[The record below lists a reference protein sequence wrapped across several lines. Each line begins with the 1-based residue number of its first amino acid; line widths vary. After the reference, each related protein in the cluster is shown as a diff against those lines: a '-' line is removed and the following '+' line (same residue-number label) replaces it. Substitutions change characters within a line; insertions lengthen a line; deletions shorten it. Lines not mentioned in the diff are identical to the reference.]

1 MKNKNLI
8 RIFALALALLLC
20 LSLLPMAALADGGEE
35 DAIVFEDPTGDD
47 PADEPG
53 DPAGSGDAP
62 EDAPQG
68 GALGG
73 AADDILLAEPDPVP
87 QADAL
92 TGTVVVS
99 LRTYD
104 EEKEQ
109 YVYTPVTTAEVGD
122 ELYAAGEGCNNSGTL
137 YYKWQR
143 DGVNIPGAE
152 GQLYTVTEDDEGTAI
167 ICFVI
172 SDVETGAISSAA
184 VRVPKPETE
193 PDPNPAPET
202 GVVRIYKTE
211 DNTDTGEK
219 MVIEPELGKE
229 YTLPECAFTREG
241 FTFTGYNTAA
251 DGSGTA
257 YKVGDPYTLTEENP
271 TLELYA
277 QWQENAPETV
287 TVTFDANGGTGTM
300 EAQTMNKGEE
310 TALNKNTFTRPNYR
324 FNGWRSSTGSKNYAD
339 GETVVFNTN
348 MTLRAQWVIKDE
360 GPAAPENLT
369 VDKKLINDGEIQKAS
384 VTGVTDEMEYTF
396 SDSYSVASDAIWT
409 PCKGTAVDDL
419 TEPGYYYFRYKETET
434 TRAGSFTRI
443 RVDAFYTVE
452 VEVATGAR
460 TGYVDCYG
468 TEKYAENI
476 YLYRN
481 ESLLGLDYHPA
492 TDYWVKKITIN
503 DVDSNPSKPYSV
515 TEPLKIKVYFAV
527 ALRGELVI
535 TPTTVG
541 VGGTLEAKV
550 SDSNNTG
557 TLTFTWLRNNEVI
570 DGATGE
576 TYVTV
581 PEDADK
587 HITCEA
593 RSSVEAGLII
603 STNDAFVSSEPVSA
617 LTGTVTLSGDAVV
630 GETLTAMVSGS
641 NNTGTLSYQ
650 WQRDGKD
657 IEGATASTYELTDD
671 DAEKAISCVVTSDK
685 ETGSIASEAVTV
697 QKANP
702 VKVTLGG
709 KAILDQTLTTTVTG
723 MPEGKTPV
731 YQWTRDG
738 EDIEGADKASYTL
751 TDADAGKA
759 IRCVVT
765 DAEKSFTA
773 VSDPVTPAARPAAPT
788 GVTVQQHIVN
798 DADASLGGHIG
809 RITGLN
815 STMQVAVSA
824 EGPWS
829 SVPSTSGSFTTKNPY
844 TYYIRYKA
852 TDSAPASQ
860 PLTLEVKNF
869 VTTVKELS
877 SAEAKKYKYD
887 ITLSE
892 KDRQGE
898 LSPAATDPGE
908 AVAFLIPYPTGVSK
922 DSNYLTLVHDT
933 DGKSIEITQQD
944 NGILGKSESFSS
956 FTLTVGDMAPLTGT
970 VAITGDPYVGE
981 TLTAELK
988 DTNNTGVLSYQ
999 WTRDGVN
1006 IAGATATKYALT
1018 GDDLG
1023 KKIACVVTSSVQP
1036 GSVKSAELTVKA
1048 TEIKVTQLLIN
1059 DGDPEIPISQP
1070 ARIIGVTTDMEFS
1083 LNNGEW
1089 MPVEEVPFDVN
1100 LPGTYTFRDKATKAE
1115 LGSAKVTAYYTIW
1128 VNVKGTGG
1136 TVTAK
1141 ATGGTLIPYP
1151 EVDENTWLIEQ
1162 GDTVTLTF
1170 LPYRTTHTVTYLTV
1184 DGTAVTRSKTLQL
1197 RGVQKPHVIAVT
1209 FGDSRSSPR
1218 TGDTSNLGLWSALGM
1233 TSLAALAAIF
1243 VLQRRRRDA

>member
-1 MKNKNLI
+1 MKNKKLI
-8 RIFALALALLLC
+8 RIFALALLLC
-20 LSLLPMAALADGGEE
+20 LSLLPMAALAAEGEE
-35 DAIVFEDPTGDD
+35 DAQEFVFETPDD
-47 PADEPG
+47 PADESGELIGASDDALLADGSEEG
-53 DPAGSGDAP
+53 DPDPEPEALSGT
-62 EDAPQG
+62 
-68 GALGG
+68 LS
-73 AADDILLAEPDPVP
+73 
-87 QADAL
+87 
-92 TGTVVVS
+92 VS
-99 LRTYD
+99 LQTYD

-109 YVYTPVTTAEVGD
+109 YVYTPVTTAAVGD
-122 ELYAAGEGCNNSGTL
+122 ILYAAVGEGCNNSGTL

-143 DGVNIPGAE
+143 DGVNISGAE

-167 ICFVI
+167 TCFVI
-172 SDVETGAISSAA
+172 SDVETGAITSAS
-184 VRVPKPETE
+184 VSVPKPESE
-193 PDPNPAPET
+193 VKT
-202 GVVRIYKTE
+202 GIVRIYKTE
-211 DNTDTGEK
+211 DNTETGEK

-229 YTLPECAFTREG
+229 CTLPECGFTREG
-241 FTFTGYNTAA
+241 CTFTGYNTAA

-287 TVTFDANGGTGTM
+287 TVTFDPNGGDGTM
-300 EAQTMNKGEE
+300 EPQTMEKGKE
-310 TALNKNTFTRPNYR
+310 TALTENAFTFEGHS
-324 FNGWRSSTGSKNYAD
+324 FEGWATAADGAKVYAD
-339 GETVVFNTN
+339 KEKV
-348 MTLRAQWVIKDE
+348 TL
-360 GPAAPENLT
+360 
-369 VDKKLINDGEIQKAS
+369 
-384 VTGVTDEMEYTF
+384 
-396 SDSYSVASDAIWT
+396 
-409 PCKGTAVDDL
+409 
-419 TEPGYYYFRYKETET
+419 
-434 TRAGSFTRI
+434 
-443 RVDAFYTVE
+443 
-452 VEVATGAR
+452 
-460 TGYVDCYG
+460 
-468 TEKYAENI
+468 
-476 YLYRN
+476 
-481 ESLLGLDYHPA
+481 
-492 TDYWVKKITIN
+492 
-503 DVDSNPSKPYSV
+503 
-515 TEPLKIKVYFAV
+515 
-527 ALRGELVI
+527 
-535 TPTTVG
+535 
-541 VGGTLEAKV
+541 
-550 SDSNNTG
+550 
-557 TLTFTWLRNNEVI
+557 
-570 DGATGE
+570 
-576 TYVTV
+576 
-581 PEDADK
+581 DAD
-587 HITCEA
+587 ITLYAVWKEA
-593 RSSVEAGLII
+593 A
-603 STNDAFVSSEPVSA
+603 AA

-630 GETLTAMVSGS
+630 GETLTAMVSDT

-671 DAEKAISCVVTSDK
+671 DTEKAISCVVTSDK

-697 QKANP
+697 QKASP

-709 KAILDQTLTTTVTG
+709 KAILDQTLTTSVTG
-723 MPEGKTPV
+723 VPEGKTPV
-731 YQWTRDG
+731 YRWTRDG

-788 GVTVQQHIVN
+788 GVTVQQHITN
-798 DADASLGGHIG
+798 DADAALGGHIG

-829 SVPSTSGSFTTKNPY
+829 TVPSTSGSFTTKNPY

-869 VTTVKELS
+869 VTAVKALS
-877 SAEAKKYKYD
+877 STEAKKYKYD

-892 KDRQGE
+892 KDRQGV
-898 LSPAATDPGE
+898 LTPATTDPGE
-908 AVAFLIPYPTGVSK
+908 AVAFLIPYPTGVSRN
-922 DSNYLTLVHDT
+922 SNYLTLVHDT
-933 DGKSIEITQQD
+933 DGKNIEITQQD
-944 NGILGKSESFSS
+944 NGILGKSESFST

-970 VAITGDPYVGE
+970 VSITGDPYVGE

-1018 GDDLG
+1018 NDDLG

-1036 GSVKSAELTVKA
+1036 GSVKSAELTVQA
-1048 TEIKVTQLLIN
+1048 TAIKVTQLLIN

-1083 LNNGEW
+1083 LNGGAW
-1089 MPVEEVPFDVN
+1089 MPVDAVPFDVT
-1100 LPGTYTFRDKATKAE
+1100 LPGTYTFRDKTTKAE
-1115 LGSAKVTAYYTIW
+1115 VGSAKVTAYYTIW
-1128 VNVKGTGG
+1128 VSIKGTGG
-1136 TVTAK
+1136 TVTAR

-1197 RGVQKPHVIAVT
+1197 RGVQKPHVIVVT

-1218 TGDTSNLGLWSALGM
+1218 TGDTSNLGLWTALGM

-1243 VLQRRRRDA
+1243 VLQKRRRDA

>member
-1 MKNKNLI
+1 MKNKKLI
-8 RIFALALALLLC
+8 RIFALALLLC
-20 LSLLPMAALADGGEE
+20 LSLLPMAALAAEGEE
-35 DAIVFEDPTGDD
+35 DAQEFVFETPDD
-47 PADEPG
+47 PADESGELIGASDDALLADGSEEG
-53 DPAGSGDAP
+53 DPDPEPEALSGT
-62 EDAPQG
+62 
-68 GALGG
+68 LS
-73 AADDILLAEPDPVP
+73 
-87 QADAL
+87 
-92 TGTVVVS
+92 VS
-99 LRTYD
+99 LQTYD

-109 YVYTPVTTAEVGD
+109 YVYTPVTTAAVGD
-122 ELYAAGEGCNNSGTL
+122 ILYAAVGEGCNNSGTL

-143 DGVNIPGAE
+143 DGVNISGAE

-167 ICFVI
+167 TCFVI
-172 SDVETGAISSAA
+172 SDVETGAITSAS
-184 VRVPKPETE
+184 VSVPKPESE
-193 PDPNPAPET
+193 VKT
-202 GVVRIYKTE
+202 GIVRIYKTE
-211 DNTDTGEK
+211 DNTETGEK

-229 YTLPECAFTREG
+229 CTLPECGFTREG
-241 FTFTGYNTAA
+241 CTFTGYNTAA

-287 TVTFDANGGTGTM
+287 TVTFDPNGGDGTM
-300 EAQTMNKGEE
+300 EPQTMEKGKE
-310 TALNKNTFTRPNYR
+310 TALTENAFTFEGHSFGGWATEKDGEKVYDDKATVTLDADTTLYAVWKEAAAETVTVTFDKNGGDGTMEPQTMEKGKETALTENAFTFEGHS
-324 FNGWRSSTGSKNYAD
+324 FEGWATAADGAKVYAD
-339 GETVVFNTN
+339 KEKV
-348 MTLRAQWVIKDE
+348 TL
-360 GPAAPENLT
+360 
-369 VDKKLINDGEIQKAS
+369 
-384 VTGVTDEMEYTF
+384 
-396 SDSYSVASDAIWT
+396 
-409 PCKGTAVDDL
+409 
-419 TEPGYYYFRYKETET
+419 
-434 TRAGSFTRI
+434 
-443 RVDAFYTVE
+443 
-452 VEVATGAR
+452 
-460 TGYVDCYG
+460 
-468 TEKYAENI
+468 
-476 YLYRN
+476 
-481 ESLLGLDYHPA
+481 
-492 TDYWVKKITIN
+492 
-503 DVDSNPSKPYSV
+503 
-515 TEPLKIKVYFAV
+515 
-527 ALRGELVI
+527 
-535 TPTTVG
+535 
-541 VGGTLEAKV
+541 
-550 SDSNNTG
+550 
-557 TLTFTWLRNNEVI
+557 
-570 DGATGE
+570 
-576 TYVTV
+576 
-581 PEDADK
+581 DAD
-587 HITCEA
+587 ITLYAVWKEA
-593 RSSVEAGLII
+593 A
-603 STNDAFVSSEPVSA
+603 AA

-630 GETLTAMVSGS
+630 GETLTAMVSDT

-671 DAEKAISCVVTSDK
+671 DTEKAISCVVTSDK

-697 QKANP
+697 QKASP

-709 KAILDQTLTTTVTG
+709 KAILDQTLTTSVTG
-723 MPEGKTPV
+723 VPEGKTPV
-731 YQWTRDG
+731 YRWTRDG

-788 GVTVQQHIVN
+788 GVTVQQHITN
-798 DADASLGGHIG
+798 DADAALGGHIG

-829 SVPSTSGSFTTKNPY
+829 TVPSTSGSFTTKNPY

-869 VTTVKELS
+869 VTAVKALS
-877 SAEAKKYKYD
+877 STEAKKYKYD

-892 KDRQGE
+892 KDRQGV
-898 LSPAATDPGE
+898 LTPATTDPGE
-908 AVAFLIPYPTGVSK
+908 AVAFLIPYPTGVSRN
-922 DSNYLTLVHDT
+922 SNYLTLVHDT
-933 DGKSIEITQQD
+933 DGKNIEITQQD
-944 NGILGKSESFSS
+944 NGILGKSESFST

-970 VAITGDPYVGE
+970 VSITGDPYVGE

-1018 GDDLG
+1018 NDDLG

-1036 GSVKSAELTVKA
+1036 GSVKSAELTVQA
-1048 TEIKVTQLLIN
+1048 TAIKVTQLLIN

-1083 LNNGEW
+1083 LNGGAW
-1089 MPVEEVPFDVN
+1089 MPVDAVPFDVT
-1100 LPGTYTFRDKATKAE
+1100 LPGTYTFRDKTTKAE
-1115 LGSAKVTAYYTIW
+1115 VGSAKVTAYYTIW
-1128 VNVKGTGG
+1128 VSIKGTGG
-1136 TVTAK
+1136 TVTAR

-1197 RGVQKPHVIAVT
+1197 RGVQKPHVIVVT

-1218 TGDTSNLGLWSALGM
+1218 TGDTSNLGLWTALGM

-1243 VLQRRRRDA
+1243 VLQKRRRDA